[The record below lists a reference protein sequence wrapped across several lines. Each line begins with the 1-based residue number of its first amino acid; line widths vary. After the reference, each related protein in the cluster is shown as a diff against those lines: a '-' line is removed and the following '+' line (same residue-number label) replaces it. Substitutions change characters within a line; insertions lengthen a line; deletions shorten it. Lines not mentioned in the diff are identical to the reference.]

1 MVVDLLNKTR
11 GLPEYQSLYQG
22 LPTSGKTGTL
32 KKRFK
37 EGAPDA
43 VGLVRAKTGW
53 VNGSVSL
60 AGLITSGD
68 KEYTFAVIADRIPRY
83 YSATER
89 ARVAIDRMIGS
100 LAKPANTEILE
111 ASG

>member
-1 MVVDLLNKTR
+1 MVVDLLTKIR
-11 GLPEYQSLYQG
+11 AIPEYQSLYQG

-37 EGAPDA
+37 ESAPDA
-43 VGLVRAKTGW
+43 VGLVKAKTGW

-60 AGLITSGD
+60 AGFITSGD
-68 KEYTFAVIADRIPRY
+68 KEYAFAVLADRIPRY

-100 LAKPANTEILE
+100 LAKPANTEVLE
-111 ASG
+111 AIG